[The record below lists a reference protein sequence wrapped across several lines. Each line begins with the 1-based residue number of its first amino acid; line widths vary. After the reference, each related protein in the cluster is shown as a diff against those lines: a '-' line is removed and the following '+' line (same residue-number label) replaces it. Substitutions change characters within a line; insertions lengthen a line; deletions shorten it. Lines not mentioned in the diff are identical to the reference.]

1 MAAWS
6 SSWFGLLPPLWKG
19 LETTL
24 LVYLGALPIAAL
36 VAMVMGFVQ
45 LRGSPLLSTLARWF
59 VAVFRGNSAL
69 VLLFWA
75 YFTLPSLGVHLSAGA
90 AGCLV
95 LGLNVGAYGAEVVR
109 GGLASVPRGQWEAAR
124 VLGFSRWQVL
134 RHVVWPQAFV
144 VMLPGCGNL
153 SVELLKATSLVS
165 LITLSDLTFM
175 GLVVREQ
182 TLRTV
187 DVFALVLVLYFVVA
201 TAMTSCT
208 RLLERRLS
216 VYRAGGPR

>member
-6 SSWFGLLPPLWKG
+6 SWALLLPPLWKG

-24 LVYLGALPIAAL
+24 FVYLGALPVAAL
-36 VAMVMGFVQ
+36 VAVVMGLAQ
-45 LRGSPLLSTLARWF
+45 LRASPPVRTMARWF
-59 VAVFRGNSAL
+59 VAVFRGSSAL

-75 YFTLPSLGVHLSAGA
+75 YFKLPALGVHLSAGA

-109 GGLASVPRGQWEAAR
+109 AGVASVPRGQWEAAR
-124 VLGFSRWQVL
+124 ALGFSRWQVI
-134 RHVVWPQAFV
+134 RYVVWPQAFV
-144 VMLPGCGNL
+144 VMLPACGNL

-175 GLVVREQ
+175 GLIVREQ
-182 TLRTV
+182 TLRTF

-201 TAMTSCT
+201 TSMTAGT

-216 VYRAGGPR
+216 AYRAEGPR